1 MKRHFFTASAWALLA
16 VMTFIGSTK
25 AMAGGLN
32 RPKLVVGIVVDQM
45 RWDYLYR
52 YYDLYGE
59 GGFKRMLNEGYSC
72 ENTMINYIPSITGV
86 GHASIFTGTVPSI
99 HGIAANNFM
108 EDGQEVYCCED
119 NQVKGVGTNNKSG
132 MKSPN
137 RLLTT
142 TIGDELKVATN
153 FKGKVYGVSLKDRAS
168 ILPAGHAADGA
179 FWYDY
184 DDCRFIT
191 SSYYMEKLPKWLEH
205 YNKTIG
211 KVAKDSV
218 SFSGLGN
225 RLTEEMAKATIEGE
239 ALGADNITDMLTVSF
254 SCTDMVGHK
263 YGTHHE
269 KNVAIYTDLDQRL
282 ADFFSF
288 LDEKVGK
295 GQYLVFLTAD
305 HGAANNILMMRDHG
319 VPADGFFPKKTK
331 EGLNNHL
338 SEQFGT
344 TDKLVAGINSY
355 KIYLNRKAIAD
366 KGLDFDKVKATAIAW
381 LQQDKQFAYVV
392 DLEHVREAAVPAPLI
407 EMMVNGYNAKRSGEI
422 QLVLQPGCYEIYG
435 DKIDGGTTHG
445 SWNPYDTHI
454 PFLLMGWNVSHG
466 STNAAVSMSDIA
478 ATVCTMIHV
487 QSPNGCIG
495 KPVVMSK

>member
-1 MKRHFFTASAWALLA
+1 
-16 VMTFIGSTK
+16 
-25 AMAGGLN
+25 
-32 RPKLVVGIVVDQM
+32 
-45 RWDYLYR
+45 
-52 YYDLYGE
+52 
-59 GGFKRMLNEGYSC
+59 
-72 ENTMINYIPSITGV
+72 
-86 GHASIFTGTVPSI
+86 
-99 HGIAANNFM
+99 
-108 EDGQEVYCCED
+108 
-119 NQVKGVGTNNKSG
+119 
-132 MKSPN
+132 
-137 RLLTT
+137 
-142 TIGDELKVATN
+142 
-153 FKGKVYGVSLKDRAS
+153 
-168 ILPAGHAADGA
+168 
-179 FWYDY
+179 
-184 DDCRFIT
+184 
-191 SSYYMEKLPKWLEH
+191 MEKLPKWLER

-344 TDKLVAGINSY
+344 TEKLVAGINSY